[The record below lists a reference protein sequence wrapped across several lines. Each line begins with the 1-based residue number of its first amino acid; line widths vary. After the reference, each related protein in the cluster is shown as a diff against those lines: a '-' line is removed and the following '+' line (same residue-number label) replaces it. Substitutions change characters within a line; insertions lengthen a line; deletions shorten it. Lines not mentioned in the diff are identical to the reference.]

1 MPKSAI
7 TCACD
12 LLVLDAFS
20 SDAIPVHLLTREAF
34 GLYERHLRPGG
45 MIAAHISNQYLDLE
59 PVVLKLGREFNYKTS
74 IIDYDE
80 TEGDWWLYSCTWV
93 LLTRN
98 DEILNTPAIRW
109 AATPPRT
116 NWNTFPLWTDDCAS
130 LFQILK

>member
-1 MPKSAI
+1 
-7 TCACD
+7 
-12 LLVLDAFS
+12 
-20 SDAIPVHLLTREAF
+20 
-34 GLYERHLRPGG
+34 
-45 MIAAHISNQYLDLE
+45 LDLE

-93 LLTRN
+93 LLTRS
-98 DEILNTPAIRW
+98 DEALNTPAIRW